1 MHRCFVTTFQF
12 EENHMFAT
20 FALFFSFMLS
30 LGGFSRGPITT
41 NSSGTVQPRLHQYE
55 GGYGI
60 QSGSPP
66 VAGRQR

>member
-1 MHRCFVTTFQF
+1 
-12 EENHMFAT
+12 MFAT